1 MLKFCA
7 SACLAAM
14 LLAGSALS
22 PAAAA
27 GPGPGK
33 ADGTLRLDKAPTSL
47 TQAYALEVVEIPEM
61 RMPNSPERTIT
72 LILTDRP
79 LPGRV
84 DDMSAMEQA
93 YNGRLRGLVIEIDP
107 AAKTVV
113 SGRTLIPQEEL
124 PQFFS
129 MSGDSSGV
137 ELAGFA
143 EDKAKGTITGKIKT
157 TAPMEVVNFD
167 NKPGP
172 KTFSFNVV
180 FNAALLP
187 APKLTATIEGDQA
200 KASEQ
205 GQTLKRFLQAVSDG
219 NPDALKA
226 VVTKDHPALSMLDP
240 QGMGQIKEMIFA
252 DGNNVDGIYGL
263 LTKIYVYG
271 QTATALLRHPDGW
284 SSYPLA
290 LEDGKWKMGF

>member
-1 MLKFCA
+1 MLKFFA
-7 SACLAAM
+7 SAWLAAM
-14 LLAGSALS
+14 LLAVGAGS

-93 YNGRLRGLVIEIDP
+93 YNGQLRGLVIEIDP
-107 AAKTVV
+107 AAKAVV

-124 PQFFS
+124 PQYFS

-137 ELAGFA
+137 ELAGFT

-226 VVTKDHPALSMLDP
+226 VVTKDHPALSMLNP
-240 QGMGQIKEMIFA
+240 EGMGQIKEMIFA
-252 DGNNVDGIYGL
+252 DGNNVEGIYGL

>member
-7 SACLAAM
+7 SAWLAAM
-14 LLAGSALS
+14 LLAVAGS

-33 ADGTLRLDKAPTSL
+33 ADGTLRLDKAPTNL
-47 TQAYALEVVEIPEM
+47 TQAYAVEVVEIPEM

-93 YNGRLRGLVIEIDP
+93 YNGQLRGLVIEIDP
-107 AAKTVV
+107 ATKTVV
-113 SGRTLIPQEEL
+113 GGRTLIPQEEL
-124 PQFFS
+124 PQYFS
-129 MSGDSSGV
+129 MSGDSAGV
-137 ELAGFA
+137 ELAGFT
-143 EDKAKGTITGKIKT
+143 EDKAKGTVTGKIKT

-226 VVTKDHPALSMLDP
+226 VVTKDHPALSMLNP
-240 QGMGQIKEMIFA
+240 EGMGQIKEMIFA

-271 QTATALLRHPDGW
+271 QTATVLLRHPDGW

-290 LEDGKWKMGF
+290 LEDGTWKMGF

>member
-7 SACLAAM
+7 SAGLAAM
-14 LLAGSALS
+14 LLAGSVSS
-22 PAAAA
+22 PAWAA

-33 ADGTLRLDKAPTSL
+33 ADGTLRLDKAPTTL
-47 TQAYALEVVEIPEM
+47 TQAYALEVVELPEM

-93 YNGRLRGLVIEIDP
+93 YNGQLRGLVIEIDP

-113 SGRTLIPQEEL
+113 SGRTLIPQDEL
-124 PQFFS
+124 PQYFS

-137 ELAGFA
+137 ELTGFTD
-143 EDKAKGTITGKIKT
+143 DKGIITGKIKT

-172 KTFSFNVV
+172 KAYSFNVI
-180 FNAALLP
+180 FNAAVVP
-187 APKLTATIEGDQA
+187 APRLTATLEGDQA

-205 GQTLKRFLQAVSDG
+205 GQTLKRFLQAVADG

-226 VVTKDHPALSMLDP
+226 
-240 QGMGQIKEMIFA
+240 
-252 DGNNVDGIYGL
+252 
-263 LTKIYVYG
+263 
-271 QTATALLRHPDGW
+271 
-284 SSYPLA
+284 
-290 LEDGKWKMGF
+290 

>member
-7 SACLAAM
+7 SAWLAAM
-14 LLAGSALS
+14 LLAVGAGS

-93 YNGRLRGLVIEIDP
+93 YNGQLRGLVIEIDP

-113 SGRTLIPQEEL
+113 SGRTLIPQDEL

-137 ELAGFA
+137 ELAGFT

-187 APKLTATIEGDQA
+187 APKLTSTIEGDQA

-226 VVTKDHPALSMLDP
+226 VVTKDHPALSMLNP
-240 QGMGQIKEMIFA
+240 EGMGQIKEMIFA
-252 DGNNVDGIYGL
+252 DGNNVEGIYGL

>member
-7 SACLAAM
+7 SAWLAAL
-14 LLAGSALS
+14 LLAAGAGS

-33 ADGTLRLDKAPTSL
+33 ADGTLRLDKAPTNL
-47 TQAYALEVVEIPEM
+47 IQAYAVEVVEIPEM

-93 YNGRLRGLVIEIDP
+93 YNGQLRGLVIEIDP

-113 SGRTLIPQEEL
+113 SGRTLVPQEEL

-137 ELAGFA
+137 ELAGFT

-172 KTFSFNVV
+172 QTFSFNVV

-226 VVTKDHPALSMLDP
+226 VVTKDHPALSMLNP
-240 QGMGQIKEMIFA
+240 EGMGQIKEMIFA
-252 DGNNVDGIYGL
+252 DGNNVEGIYGL

>member
-7 SACLAAM
+7 SAWLAAM
-14 LLAGSALS
+14 LLAVGAGS

-93 YNGRLRGLVIEIDP
+93 YNGQLRGLVIEIDP
-107 AAKTVV
+107 ATKTVV
-113 SGRTLIPQEEL
+113 SGRTLIPQDEL

-137 ELAGFA
+137 ELAGFT

-252 DGNNVDGIYGL
+252 EGNNVDGIYGL